1 MAGPIRAS
9 ITADAREF
17 SRAVDKVEAG
27 ADDMAQAARQA
38 GQRMETAFDN
48 VGSAADGTASATS
61 QAAGGIGD
69 IAGALEATGLISES
83 TAQSMAV
90 MEASIMGATG
100 VADIANLAFEKLK
113 LGMIATRIQTIAT
126 SAATKVWTGIQ
137 AAFNAV
143 MAINPIFLV
152 ILAIVALVAIIIIAY
167 KKSETFRA
175 IVDAVFA
182 ALVKAAQWVWD
193 KVAPFFEWLGGIFQ
207 KVWEGISAIWS
218 GTLGPWFKG
227 LGKKITG
234 GIGNL
239 GPALLQKGK
248 DLLAGLKRGAVWVWD
263 HSVIGWLWNRKDAIA
278 RAIGNVGSTLLQKGK
293 DLLAGLKRGAVSV
306 WENSVVGWLWN
317 RKDAIGRAIGNLGS
331 TLYGA
336 GKDLLRGLRDGI
348 QYAWDAY
355 VAPLLSKV
363 TDMIPDWKGPIER
376 DRELLAP
383 AGTAIMQGL
392 ADSMDAGFHSSVRRS
407 LSRATDAIGATSFD
421 VSTSSAAGGGG
432 VTVHVTVQGIV
443 GDPVATGKAIA
454 GVLGAY
460 VGAGGRVVVA

>member
-27 ADDMAQAARQA
+27 ADDMAQAARSA

-83 TAQSMAV
+83 TA
-90 MEASIMGATG
+90 EALGVTEAAIMGATG
-100 VADIANLAFEKLK
+100 MADLANLAFEKMK

-143 MAINPIFLV
+143 MALNPIMLV
-152 ILAIVALVAIIIIAY
+152 VIAIIALVAIIIIAY
-167 KKSETFRA
+167 KRSETFRA
-175 IVDAVFA
+175 IVDKVFA
-182 ALVKAAQWVWD
+182 ALAKAARWVWD
-193 KVAPFFEWLGGIFQ
+193 KIRPFFTWLGGVFR
-207 KVWEGISAIWS
+207 KVWEGISRVWT
-218 GTLGPWFKG
+218 GTLAPFFKNLPG
-227 LGKKITG
+227 RITR

-239 GPALLQKGK
+239 NSLLLQKGK
-248 DLLAGLKRGAVWVWD
+248 DVLNGLKRGAQWVWD
-263 HSVIGWLWNRKDAIA
+263 HSVIGWLWNRK
-278 RAIGNVGSTLLQKGK
+278 S
-293 DLLAGLKRGAVSV
+293 
-306 WENSVVGWLWN
+306 
-317 RKDAIGRAIGNLGS
+317 AIGRAIGNLGS
-331 TLYGA
+331 TLFGA

-348 QYAWDAY
+348 QYAWDTY
-355 VAPLLSKV
+355 VKPLLSKV

-392 ADSMDAGFHSSVRRS
+392 ADSMDDGFNSSVRRS
-407 LSRATDAIGATSFD
+407 LTRATNAIGATSFD
-421 VSTSSAAGGGG
+421 VSSSGAGGGQPIVIKVEAG
-432 VTVHVTVQGIV
+432 V
-443 GDPVATGKAIA
+443 GDPVAIGRAVA
-454 GVLGAY
+454 QVLKAY